1 MRVPMQQR
9 IYRKYIVVLFSIL
22 GLATMASA
30 QNRPFKW
37 EIGLQGGCGY
47 YVGDASPH
55 IFTHVREVYGGHV
68 RYKFDQRWALQLK
81 GLHQVIHG
89 AVPNEPEFVW
99 SNKLINLDVVGEFNF
114 FRLGLQEYD
123 SRVKPIT
130 PYIFLGVGVG
140 LHGMNYGTAAAYLP
154 FGIGVKWKFAP
165 RWNLQLAWQ
174 HNLYFTDDLEILE
187 DLGNTYNLN
196 GTNFLNDDLT
206 GQLMLGI
213 VFEFG
218 KEKKICRWCLDQ

>member
-1 MRVPMQQR
+1 MQR
-9 IYRKYIVVLFSIL
+9 RNYGKYIVVLFSL
-22 GLATMASA
+22 FSLATMVSA
-30 QNRPFKW
+30 QSRPYKW

-47 YVGDASPH
+47 YVGDAAPH
-55 IFTHVREVYGGHV
+55 IFTNVREVYGGHV
-68 RYKFDQRWALQLK
+68 RYKFDKRWSLQLK
-81 GLHQVIHG
+81 GLHQVIRG
-89 AVPNEPEFVW
+89 SVPNEPDFIW

-114 FRLGLQEYD
+114 FRLGIQEYD

-140 LHGMNYGTAAAYLP
+140 LYGMNYGTAAAYFP
-154 FGIGVKWKFAP
+154 FGIGVKWKFAQ
-165 RWNLQLAWQ
+165 RWQLQLAWQ

-218 KEKKICRWCLDQ
+218 KEKKICKWCLDE